1 MQERITHDG
10 GLVVV
15 YTDITSIKLAEELRY
30 ETAMTE
36 QAELLKATLE
46 NMSQGVVLINADGLL
61 ETWNQPF
68 LSFIGMP
75 DSNVSRGE
83 EFARL
88 MSQTPA
94 AQTLYN
100 ALALDQSQDTP
111 FMEVETVLSDDLVL
125 LNRRSLIPS
134 GGMLFTFADIT
145 ERSRSQ
151 QALKE
156 SEQRIRLITD
166 AMPALISYVN
176 KEHCYE
182 FVNREFEK
190 WFNRSRKEII
200 NHHLRDVLGEQEYN
214 NLSIHIARAMLGQAV
229 NFEIEHSRDP
239 DNVRISNK
247 TYIPHFDEQRNV
259 IGFFALEQDVT
270 EQRRTARALKHAYDY
285 MEQRV
290 NQRTKKISEINLQ
303 LRNEI
308 EERQLAEVKLLEA
321 KREADQANESK
332 SKFLAATSHDLLQPM
347 NSARLFADAL
357 NDLSLSDEAQK
368 LMTSLSYSLEN
379 LESLISALVD
389 ISKLE
394 AGLIEPVLDDFEID
408 DLINNMAALL

>member
-1 MQERITHDG
+1 
-10 GLVVV
+10 
-15 YTDITSIKLAEELRY
+15 
-30 ETAMTE
+30 
-36 QAELLKATLE
+36 
-46 NMSQGVVLINADGLL
+46 
-61 ETWNQPF
+61 
-68 LSFIGMP
+68 
-75 DSNVSRGE
+75 
-83 EFARL
+83 
-88 MSQTPA
+88 
-94 AQTLYN
+94 
-100 ALALDQSQDTP
+100 
-111 FMEVETVLSDDLVL
+111 
-125 LNRRSLIPS
+125 
-134 GGMLFTFADIT
+134 
-145 ERSRSQ
+145 
-151 QALKE
+151 
-156 SEQRIRLITD
+156 
-166 AMPALISYVN
+166 
-176 KEHCYE
+176 
-182 FVNREFEK
+182 
-190 WFNRSRKEII
+190 
-200 NHHLRDVLGEQEYN
+200 
-214 NLSIHIARAMLGQAV
+214 MLGQAV

-408 DLINNMAALL
+408 DLINNMAAEFAPQAKSKGLKFKVKTTQKLVHSDNYLLARILRNLLSNALRYPNEGGILLGVRRRKQDVQIQVIDTGIGIPPDKMTDNVRAFNRLGAEKRRQDQRRGGGWASDPWPAGARPRLGERAVVDQ